1 MGLTAPYCTPAYVVK
16 KKGKKKTNFSEKV
29 PLNAKTRSFFQ
40 LQDNWN
46 TPRIFL
52 YDNSEIYID
61 ILKHV

>member
-40 LQDNWN
+40 LQDN
-46 TPRIFL
+46 
-52 YDNSEIYID
+52 
-61 ILKHV
+61 